1 MQRATKLMVWVAT
14 SVVAATTVACGGGGA
29 GGNAGAGTPG
39 LVTLVTPAVP
49 AGTTGIAYATQF
61 EATFPHDPGTFHI
74 ASGQLPPGLT
84 LDTSTGDLSGY
95 PRQVGAFRF
104 EIAARDGTDVTLP
117 PGRDATFAEAR
128 RSFAL
133 DVARGAPHILPQ
145 SMPSAQYR
153 ASYAYPID
161 VAGGTAPYTFT
172 LLGGTLPAGLS
183 VGTDGTIGSFPSQAQ
198 PDPYE
203 FDVMVTDANGLTDT
217 ASLAVT
223 VVVKPL
229 LILTSNPIPQA
240 AKDFAYV
247 LPISLA
253 STGGGAPFSWTQAPV
268 GAGETNLAAIGMQV
282 TPDGRLTDLGTGPTT
297 LGTHKFT
304 LQVTDEAT
312 QVATRQFQLTVN
324 PGPVLTDINPRL
336 ASLPSLYTVTGL
348 NFQPGA
354 KLVLK
359 PGASEAIFTPTFV
372 SPTTLTFSAPFPT
385 PIGATG
391 PVAVKVL
398 NPDGGFHTKPSA
410 LVFPANT
417 LGFAT
422 KGFIGSTLSST
433 GLDAADVNGDGFAD
447 IIHSGSGAIT
457 AVYNTTTS
465 TTGGLILHMNL
476 GTTSPTF
483 STLVIDSGN
492 YTDVKFVDVNVDG
505 KLDIVALGHTT
516 IRSWIGLGNGTFTA
530 GPTSTLNG
538 PGSPLWPSEMTFGRF
553 NADAIPDV
561 AFGTPN
567 FNYLGYQ
574 NINGRVYSMAGTGT
588 GAFTP
593 LDAATTTI
601 SGTYGVV
608 SLQAIDTDNDGHSEL
623 AAGCGLSV
631 SAGPAFNFTTLSA
644 SGFFSGWTSRGG
656 ALNPPLYSSTTGT
669 AVGDFLGN
677 GTKQL
682 AAVTSGSPNYSNY
695 QVFRIYSGNDLS
707 AITTL
712 PVPNAAGKSLA
723 AIDGDFDTK
732 SDILMT
738 SSQSTILVYRGST
751 QTIAV
756 TLDAASGTPALSS
769 PKTGRVVAADINGDG
784 MADIL
789 ATTSYWHV
797 NGMASNHGTTYTM
810 SNTGNGG
817 SMGIVF
823 YLNTSN

>member
-1 MQRATKLMVWVAT
+1 
-14 SVVAATTVACGGGGA
+14 
-29 GGNAGAGTPG
+29 
-39 LVTLVTPAVP
+39 
-49 AGTTGIAYATQF
+49 
-61 EATFPHDPGTFHI
+61 
-74 ASGQLPPGLT
+74 
-84 LDTSTGDLSGY
+84 
-95 PRQVGAFRF
+95 
-104 EIAARDGTDVTLP
+104 
-117 PGRDATFAEAR
+117 
-128 RSFAL
+128 
-133 DVARGAPHILPQ
+133 
-145 SMPSAQYR
+145 
-153 ASYAYPID
+153 
-161 VAGGTAPYTFT
+161 
-172 LLGGTLPAGLS
+172 LPAAS
-183 VGTDGTIGSFPSQAQ
+183 RRHRRQSIGSVPSQAQ

-359 PGASEAIFTPTFV
+359 PGPSEAIFTPTFV

-483 STLVIDSGN
+483 STLVLDSGN

-516 IRSWIGLGNGTFTA
+516 IRSWIGLGNGTFTV

-553 NADAIPDV
+553 NADAVPDV

-738 SSQSTILVYRGST
+738 SSQSTILVTRLDPDHRGDARRGVGHARALVAEDRARRRGRHQRRRHGGHPGDDLVLARQRDGFEPRHDVHHEQHRQRRLDGHRLLPEHVELTAPAGSPATGEASASPSPSRPWLLHSVRRPSDPLIESST
-751 QTIAV
+751 ASAKGAWFPPSRAGRRAARFVSDTARPPTSYGIAWV
-756 TLDAASGTPALSS
+756 RARHDPRTGDRPAGVGRGTPGGPTPMQGPRRGGVTPRSS
-769 PKTGRVVAADINGDG
+769 PRPALGR
-784 MADIL
+784 
-789 ATTSYWHV
+789 
-797 NGMASNHGTTYTM
+797 ASR
-810 SNTGNGG
+810 S
-817 SMGIVF
+817 
-823 YLNTSN
+823 